1 MYTSVGFVPCNGQ
14 HISYQHSN
22 GYRVITTEYNE
33 NNITNKRM
41 ERTDRKELTLSF
53 HNLIKRDEQLYGY
66 TNYGMDTPTP
76 AADGGDCLPGFF
88 QTMDSL
94 SPGLDSDFDE
104 SLAVPESLSVIETD
118 KVDNKEGNSSSAITQ
133 TTVPFKAVHL
143 PPIKF
148 NSVHRKVFIPG
159 VEIKVRLVENER
171 SVTTHLLNP
180 NLYTIFL
187 QHGEFTWSIKKR
199 YKHILYLH
207 QQLTLYR
214 ASLDIPFPTKTHKT
228 RRASFKNTVDT
239 EEKAEKVALQAV
251 PRSNSKRQIRP
262 RKRKGALPRFPKKPE
277 VMVTYEGIQLRM
289 KQLEEYLY
297 NLLNIS
303 IYRNHHETVK
313 FLEVSNLS
321 FISEL
326 GSKGKEGMIQKRTGS
341 TQPGQAGCNCF
352 GMLGNMVCVRCNY
365 FCTGL
370 VCAKWQER
378 WFFVKDTFFGY
389 VRPRDGVVKAI
400 MLFDQGFEVSSG
412 MYSTGMNHGLQIL
425 NHSRQMVIKCW
436 TKRKSKEWM
445 QYLKAVANQTARDF
459 TSPNLHHSFAPPRAA
474 TPVGTLVDGSAY
486 LSAVADAMEL
496 AKEEIF
502 IADWWLS
509 PEIYLKRPA
518 LNGSYWRLDTVLKRK
533 AAQGVKIFIM
543 LYKEVEMALGINSFY
558 SKSRLASEY
567 IKVFRH
573 PDHAKA
579 GVLFWAHHEKIVCVD
594 QTVAFVGG
602 IDLCYGR
609 WDDHRH
615 RLTDLGDEVQ
625 PKSTLRIKKKTSSS
639 PGGGLYLPHA
649 NGLEAA
655 LELAKSSK
663 DLVISLND
671 ATLKDPNQKEK
682 EEEEKVPE
690 NSEAETIPENLP
702 VLEPGDQLLITSN
715 PQKTQDL
722 TKIETPSPE
731 VLRRN
736 VLDKITDRGKNIIS
750 ILYPPYEEERYEQK
764 FDDSERKKAEKYALS
779 TDQILLTDALG
790 MKPVEPDSRHVSK
803 PTPLAQVIEGRVITE
818 KTKEALEDIEG
829 NSKLWIGK
837 DYTNFIV
844 KDFTNLDLPFVDLVD
859 RNSTPRMPWH
869 DVGVV
874 VQGAAAR
881 DVARHFIQRWNAIKL
896 EKARQ
901 NPNYPYLLPKAYI
914 DIKPLHDLDK
924 LLKCDINNV
933 SCQVLR
939 SLSSWSGGF
948 LDPDTVEQSIH
959 EAYAD
964 TITRAQHYVYIENQF
979 FITQSRSSQAVRNQI
994 GEALYNRIMR
1004 AFRAKETFRVFVV
1017 MPLLPGF
1024 EGEVGAP
1031 SGTSLHAVTHWN
1043 YQSICRSRE
1052 AIITRLYESGVP
1064 DPFEYITFHGLRTH
1078 SVLGDEPVTEL
1089 VYVHSKLLIAD
1100 DKTIICGSA
1109 NINDRSMIGTRDSEI
1124 AVLLQDEQFV
1134 DGTMNGE
1141 AFPCGRV
1148 AGALRKRLFREH
1160 LGLMEEDLERAGVSL
1175 EDPVC
1180 HEFYRNYWKAISTRN
1195 TALYEDV
1202 FHTLPTDAVHTF
1214 AELKKYQE
1222 ENQNLWNTDPA
1233 LANRK
1238 IDLIQGYLVD
1248 MPLDF
1253 LCNETLTPRT
1263 TSMEGMMPTSLWT

>member
-1 MYTSVGFVPCNGQ
+1 MYTSVKFVPCNGQ
-14 HISYQHSN
+14 HITYRANGCRVHLRKFPQIHNYQEHMAS
-22 GYRVITTEYNE
+22 
-33 NNITNKRM
+33 
-41 ERTDRKELTLSF
+41 KELTLSF
-53 HNLIKRDEQLYGY
+53 HNLIKRDEELYSY

-76 AADGGDCLPGFF
+76 SSAQDCLQMFTKFDSNPG
-88 QTMDSL
+88 
-94 SPGLDSDFDE
+94 PDSDFDL
-104 SLAVPESLSVIETD
+104 SLAVPESLSMIETD
-118 KVDNKEGNSSSAITQ
+118 KSGKEETDAVATQSNSVPYK
-133 TTVPFKAVHL
+133 TVHD

-159 VEIKVRLVENER
+159 VEIKVRIEENER

-180 NLYTIFL
+180 NLYTINL
-187 QHGEFTWSIKKR
+187 QHGDFTWTVRKR

-214 ASLDIPFPTKTHKT
+214 ASLDIPFPTKTHKS
-228 RRASFKNTVDT
+228 RRASFKNTLHD
-239 EEKAEKVALQAV
+239 EEKAEKVALEAL
-251 PRSNSKRQIRP
+251 PRSQSKKMARP

-321 FISEL
+321 FISDF
-326 GSKGKEGMIQKRTGS
+326 GCKGKEGMVLKRTGS

-352 GMLGNMVCVRCNY
+352 GLLGTAVCVRCNY

-378 WFFVKDTFFGY
+378 WLFVKDTFFGY
-389 VRPRDGVVKAI
+389 LRPSDGSVKAV

-412 MYSTGMNHGLQIL
+412 MYSTGLNHGLQIL
-425 NHSRQMVIKCW
+425 NQSRQMVIKCW

-445 QYLKAVANQTARDF
+445 QYLKAVTNQTAREF
-459 TSPNLHHSFAPPRAA
+459 THPNVHHSFAPPRAA
-474 TPVGTLVDGSAY
+474 TAVGTLVDGSPY
-486 LSAVADAMEL
+486 LAAVAEAMEL
-496 AKEEIF
+496 AQEEIF

-509 PEIYLKRPA
+509 PEIYMKRPA
-518 LNGSYWRLDTVLKRK
+518 LNGNYWRLDTILKRK

-543 LYKEVEMALGINSFY
+543 LYKEVGMALGINSFY
-558 SKSRLASEY
+558 SKSRLASEN

-573 PDHAKA
+573 PDHAR
-579 GVLFWAHHEKIVCVD
+579 GGILFWAHHEKIVVVD
-594 QTVAFVGG
+594 QCVAFLGG

-609 WDDHRH
+609 WDDYKH
-615 RLTDLGDEVQ
+615 RLTDLGNIAQ
-625 PKSTLRIKKKTSSS
+625 TTNSIKTKKKTSSS
-639 PGGGLYLPHA
+639 PGGGMFHA
-649 NGLEAA
+649 QNGGDVT
-655 LELAKSSK
+655 LELAKHSR
-663 DLVISLND
+663 DIIIGAND
-671 ATLKDPNQKEK
+671 TIQIETTEA
-682 EEEEKVPE
+682 EEETE
-690 NSEAETIPENLP
+690 STINPNTPDPDLP
-702 VLEPGDQLLITSN
+702 QLQPGDHLLITQN
-715 PQKTQDL
+715 TRTDKDD
-722 TKIETPSPE
+722 SPVE
-731 VLRRN
+731 RRN
-736 VLDKITDRGKNIIS
+736 VLNKITERSKDILS
-750 ILYPPYEEERYEQK
+750 IVYPPYEEERNERE
-764 FDDSERKKAEKYALS
+764 FDDSERKKAEKYAQS
-779 TDQILLTDALG
+779 NDQVLLTDALTTKG
-790 MKPVEPDSRHVSK
+790 MVTRSKSVSK
-803 PTPLAQVIEGRVITE
+803 PPPLAQVVEGRVITE
-818 KTKEALEDIEG
+818 STKVRLEGIEG

-844 KDFTNLDLPFVDLVD
+844 KDFNSLDLPFVDLVD

-869 DVGVV
+869 DIGVV

-901 NPNYPYLLPKAYI
+901 NASYPYLLPKTYSEI
-914 DIKPLHDLDK
+914 K
-924 LLKCDINNV
+924 LLPDLEKYLNTDIHNM

-939 SLSSWSGGF
+939 SVSSWSCGF

-959 EAYAD
+959 EAYVD

-979 FITQSRSSQAVRNQI
+979 FITLSRTSQAVRNQI
-994 GEALYNRIMR
+994 GEALFNRIMR
-1004 AFRAKETFRVFVV
+1004 AHRAGDTFRVFVV

-1052 AIITRLYESGVP
+1052 AILTRLYEADVS
-1064 DPFEYITFHGLRTH
+1064 DPSQYITFHGLRTH
-1078 SVLGDEPVTEL
+1078 STLEGEPVTEL
-1089 VYVHSKLLIAD
+1089 IYVHSKLLIAD

-1124 AVLLQDEQFV
+1124 AVLLQDESFTE
-1134 DGTMNGE
+1134 GTMNGQT
-1141 AFPCGRV
+1141 FPCGRV

-1160 LGLMEEDLERAGVSL
+1160 LGLMEEDLDRL
-1175 EDPVC
+1175 QLRLDDPC
-1180 HEFYRNYWKAISTRN
+1180 CEQFYRHVWQSFSKRN
-1195 TALYEDV
+1195 TDVYEEV
-1202 FHTLPTDAVHTF
+1202 FHCLPTDAVHSF

-1222 ENQNLWNTDPA
+1222 ENKHSLWHSDPA

-1238 IDLIQGYLVD
+1238 IDLIQGNLVD
-1248 MPLDF
+1248 MPLNF
-1253 LCNETLTPRT
+1253 LCNEVLTPRT
-1263 TSMEGMMPTSLWT
+1263 TSMEGMMPTALWT

>member
-22 GYRVITTEYNE
+22 GYRVITSEYNE

-41 ERTDRKELTLSF
+41 ERKELTLSF

-76 AADGGDCLPGFF
+76 MSASGDCLPGFF
-88 QTMDSL
+88 PAMDSL
-94 SPGLDSDFDE
+94 SPGMDSDFDE
-104 SLAVPESLSVIETD
+104 SLAVPESLSVISAD
-118 KVDNKEGNSSSAITQ
+118 KIDNKEGNSAGTSTQ
-133 TTVPFKAVHL
+133 TAVPFRAVHN

-148 NSVHRKVFIPG
+148 SSVHRKVFIPG
-159 VEIKVRLVENER
+159 VEIKVRFVENER

-180 NLYTIFL
+180 NLYTISL
-187 QHGEFTWSIKKR
+187 THGDFNWSIKKR

-214 ASLDIPFPTKTHKT
+214 ASLDIPFPTKNHKT

-251 PRSNSKRQIRP
+251 PRSNSKRNVRP

-277 VMVTYEGIQLRM
+277 VMVTYDGIQLRM

-313 FLEVSNLS
+313 FLEVSTLS
-321 FISEL
+321 FVAEL

-352 GMLGNMVCVRCNY
+352 GLLGNMVCVRCNY

-389 VRPRDGVVKAI
+389 IRPRDGVIKAI

-412 MYSTGMNHGLQIL
+412 MYSTGLNHGLQVL

-445 QYLKAVANQTARDF
+445 HYLKTVANQTARDF
-459 TSPNLHHSFAPPRAA
+459 TFPNVHHSFAPPRAA
-474 TPVGTLVDGSAY
+474 TPVGALVDGRAY
-486 LSAVADAMEL
+486 LAAVADALEL
-496 AKEEIF
+496 AREEIY

-518 LNGSYWRLDTVLKRK
+518 LDGTYWRLDVLLKRK

-573 PDHAKA
+573 PDHAKN

-609 WDDHRH
+609 WDDYKH
-615 RLTDLGDEVQ
+615 RLTDLGNGPHPV
-625 PKSTLRIKKKTSSS
+625 STIRTKKKTSSS
-639 PGGGLYLPHA
+639 PGGGLYLPHT

-671 ATLKDPNQKEK
+671 ATLQDDPQKEK
-682 EEEEKVPE
+682 EPE
-690 NSEAETIPENLP
+690 PEPSPVEPTPENLP
-702 VLEPGDQLLITSN
+702 VLEPGDQLLITN
-715 PQKTQDL
+715 PPPHDKH
-722 TKIETPSPE
+722 ESPE
-731 VLRRN
+731 VQKRN
-736 VLDKITDRGKNIIS
+736 VLNKITDRGKDIIS

-779 TDQILLTDALG
+779 NDQILLTDALG
-790 MKPVEPDSRHVSK
+790 VPPIEIESRHVSQ

-818 KTKEALEDIEG
+818 RTKEELEDNEV
-829 NSKLWIGK
+829 NNKLWIGK

-844 KDFTNLDLPFVDLVD
+844 KDFNNLDLPFVDLVD

-869 DVGVV
+869 DVGVLL
-874 VQGAAAR
+874 QGAAAR

-896 EKARQ
+896 QKARQ
-901 NPNYPYLLPKAYI
+901 NPNYPYLLPKSY
-914 DIKPLHDLDK
+914 DNIKPLHDLDK
-924 LLKCDINNV
+924 LLECDINNV

-959 EAYAD
+959 EAYVD

-979 FITQSRSSQAVRNQI
+979 FITQSRSSVTVRNQI

-1004 AFRAKETFRVFVV
+1004 AFRAGQRFRVFVV

-1052 AIITRLYESGVP
+1052 AILTRLYEAGVT
-1064 DPFEYITFHGLRTH
+1064 DPTEYITFHGLRTH
-1078 SVLGDEPVTEL
+1078 SVLGGEPVTEL

-1124 AVLLQDEQFV
+1124 AVLLQDEQFT

-1141 AFPCGRV
+1141 AYPCGRV

-1160 LGLMEEDLERAGVSL
+1160 LGLMGEDLEQRGLSL
-1175 EDPVC
+1175 DDPC
-1180 HEFYRNYWKAISTRN
+1180 CDQFYRNHWKATSKLN
-1195 TALYEDV
+1195 TDIYEEV
-1202 FHTLPTDAVHTF
+1202 FQTIPTDSVHSF

-1222 ENQNLWNTDPA
+1222 EHCHNLWNTDPA

-1253 LCNETLTPRT
+1253 LCNETLTPRN
-1263 TSMEGMMPTSLWT
+1263 TSMEGMMPTALWT